1 MTNSENKKYL
11 DTLERTG
18 DFNWIPP
25 ELGHIAIQIVY
36 AWVTLSSLQI
46 YGIERM
52 GTKYERNRVKCSY
65 LIWNEP
71 YQVILIANGLY
82 I

>member
-1 MTNSENKKYL
+1 MVYIYSFSTNDIGTKTIYIN
-11 DTLERTG
+11 
-18 DFNWIPP
+18 
-25 ELGHIAIQIVY
+25 
-36 AWVTLSSLQI
+36 LSSLQI

>member
-1 MTNSENKKYL
+1 M
-11 DTLERTG
+11 
-18 DFNWIPP
+18 
-25 ELGHIAIQIVY
+25 ELNEWEQN
-36 AWVTLSSLQI
+36 
-46 YGIERM
+46 
-52 GTKYERNRVKCSY
+52 TKEIGLIKCSY